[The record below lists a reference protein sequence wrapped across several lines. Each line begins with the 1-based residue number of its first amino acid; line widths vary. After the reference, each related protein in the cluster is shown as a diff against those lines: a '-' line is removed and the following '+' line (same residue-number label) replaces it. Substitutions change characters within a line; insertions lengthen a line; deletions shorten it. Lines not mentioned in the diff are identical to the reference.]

1 MSETLGKRPR
11 KQPTQCWGCKGYN
24 MYIYFPHRSEKVGNV
39 HNVHKFEKL
48 EDMGKNVPKIY
59 ATLDNKQD
67 KF

>member
-1 MSETLGKRPR
+1 
-11 KQPTQCWGCKGYN
+11 

>member
-1 MSETLGKRPR
+1 
-11 KQPTQCWGCKGYN
+11 
-24 MYIYFPHRSEKVGNV
+24 MYIYFLHRSEKVGNV

-59 ATLDNKQD
+59 ATPDNKQD